1 MIIYTKHEDIISRIN
16 MLQQQLKNEDED
28 TSKEIDNIHKTLQTQ
43 IKQLNDT
50 FNKPNEEI
58 SSRINVLEQQ
68 FNNSINNDVSII
80 KNRKKLDEYKNINI
94 L

>member
-1 MIIYTKHEDIISRIN
+1 MIIYTKHEDIRSRIN

>member
-58 SSRINVLEQQ
+58 SSRINVLEQ
-68 FNNSINNDVSII
+68 
-80 KNRKKLDEYKNINI
+80 
-94 L
+94 